1 MKKMLF
7 LLPAVLAL
15 SMQVTQ
21 AQQSDPVQL
30 MERSRDLTMSG
41 NIQSTVTLTITEK
54 NGSVRMRKLN
64 MMTKSYDDGT
74 IKRMVKFLDPAD
86 VRGTAMLIVDNK
98 DVQDDMWI
106 YLPAL
111 KKTRRIVS
119 TEKGK
124 SFMSSEFS
132 NADMSSG
139 SNADF
144 KIRHLPESGK
154 SETWVIESVP
164 VSDDKADEYG
174 FSKKITFLEK
184 SSLKTKK
191 IDFYN
196 FDNELFKTIEIVAT
210 QPLEGKEG
218 YVMTDMLAKNYLN
231 GRSSR
236 VKFDQVN
243 TSASIPD
250 NTFIADNLSR

>member
-1 MKKMLF
+1 MS
-7 LLPAVLAL
+7 AVV
-15 SMQVTQ
+15 S
-21 AQQSDPVQL
+21 AQLSDPLQL
-30 MERSRDLTMSG
+30 MDKARDLTMSG
-41 NIQSTVTLTITEK
+41 DIQSMVTLTITEK
-54 NGSVRMRKLN
+54 NGSVRTRKLN
-64 MMTKSYDDGT
+64 MLTKTCPGGT

-139 SNADF
+139 SNSDF
-144 KIRHLPESGK
+144 TIRHLPESGK
-154 SETWVIESVP
+154 NDTWEIESVP
-164 VSDDKADEYG
+164 INDDKADEYG
-174 FSKKITFLEK
+174 FSRKVTFLDKK
-184 SSLKTKK
+184 SLRTKK

-196 FDNELFKTIEIVAT
+196 FDNELYKTITIVGT
-210 QPLEGKEG
+210 QPLVGKEG
-218 YVMTDMLAKNYLN
+218 YIMTDMLAENHLN

-236 VKFDQVN
+236 VKFDDVN

-250 NTFIADNLSR
+250 NTFIADNLAR

>member
-1 MKKMLF
+1 
-7 LLPAVLAL
+7 
-15 SMQVTQ
+15 
-21 AQQSDPVQL
+21 
-30 MERSRDLTMSG
+30 MSG

-54 NGSVRMRKLN
+54 NGSVRTRKLN
-64 MMTKSYDDGT
+64 MITKSYDDGT

-86 VRGTAMLIVDNK
+86 VRGTAMLIVDSK
-98 DVQDDMWI
+98 DAQDDMWI

-144 KIRHLPESGK
+144 KISHLPESGK
-154 SETWVIESVP
+154 NDLWVIQNVP
-164 VSDDKADEYG
+164 VSEDKADEYG
-174 FSKKITFLEK
+174 FSKKVTYLEK

-196 FDNELFKTIEIVAT
+196 FDGELFKTIEIVAT
-210 QPLEGKEG
+210 QPLTGKEG
-218 YVMTDMLAKNYLN
+218 YVMTDMLAKNHLN

-243 TSASIPD
+243 TTAAIPD

>member
-1 MKKMLF
+1 M
-7 LLPAVLAL
+7 
-15 SMQVTQ
+15 

-30 MERSRDLTMSG
+30 MDKSRDLTMSG
-41 NIQSTVTLTITEK
+41 NIQSTVTLTISEK
-54 NGSVRMRKLN
+54 NGSVRTRKLN
-64 MMTKSYDDGT
+64 MITKSYDDGT

-98 DVQDDMWI
+98 NAQDDMWI

-144 KIRHLPESGK
+144 KIRHMPESGK
-154 SETWVIESVP
+154 NDTWVIENVP
-164 VSDDKADEYG
+164 VSEEKADEYG
-174 FSKKITFLEK
+174 YSRKITFLDK

-196 FDNELFKTIEIVAT
+196 FDVELFKTIEIVST
-210 QPLEGKEG
+210 QPLEEKEG
-218 YVMTDMLAKNYLN
+218 YVMTDMVARNYIN

-236 VKFDQVN
+236 VKFDKVN

-250 NTFIADNLSR
+250 NTFIAENLSR

>member
-1 MKKMLF
+1 M
-7 LLPAVLAL
+7 
-15 SMQVTQ
+15 Q
-21 AQQSDPVQL
+21 AQLSDPVQL
-30 MERSRDLTMSG
+30 MEKSRDLTMSG

-54 NGSVRMRKLN
+54 NGSVRTRKLN
-64 MMTKSYDDGT
+64 MYTKSYEDGT

-86 VRGTAMLIVDNK
+86 VRGTAMLIIDNK
-98 DVQDDMWI
+98 NAPDDMWI

-119 TEKGK
+119 NEKGK

-139 SNADF
+139 SNSDF
-144 KIRHLPESGK
+144 TIKHMPESGK
-154 SETWVIESVP
+154 NDTWVIESVP
-164 VSDDKADEYG
+164 INDEKADEYG
-174 FSKKITFLEK
+174 FSRKITYLDK
-184 SSLKTKK
+184 KNLVTKK

-196 FDNELFKTIEIVAT
+196 FDNELFKTIEIVGT
-210 QPLEGKEG
+210 QPLAGKEG
-218 YVMTDMLAKNYLN
+218 YIMTDMLAKNYLN

-250 NTFIADNLSR
+250 NTFVPDNLSR

>member
-1 MKKMLF
+1 
-7 LLPAVLAL
+7 
-15 SMQVTQ
+15 
-21 AQQSDPVQL
+21 
-30 MERSRDLTMSG
+30 MSG
-41 NIQSTVTLTITEK
+41 NIQSTVALTITEK
-54 NGSVRMRKLN
+54 NGAVRTRKLN
-64 MMTKSYDDGT
+64 MITKSYDDGT

-86 VRGTAMLIVDNK
+86 VRGTAMLIIDSKNS
-98 DVQDDMWI
+98 QDDMWI

-144 KIRHLPESGK
+144 RMRHMPESGK
-154 SETWVIESVP
+154 AGTWVIESVP
-164 VSDDKADEYG
+164 VSDGKADEYG
-174 FSKKITFLEK
+174 FSRKVTYLEMG
-184 SSLKTKK
+184 SLKTKK

-196 FDNELFKTIEIVAT
+196 FEGELFKSIEIVAT
-210 QPLEGKEG
+210 QPIAGKEG
-218 YVMTDMLAKNYLN
+218 YVMTDMLATNHLN

-243 TSASIPD
+243 TSATIAD
-250 NTFIADNLSR
+250 NTFSVEGLAR

>member
-1 MKKMLF
+1 M
-7 LLPAVLAL
+7 
-15 SMQVTQ
+15 

-30 MERSRDLTMSG
+30 MDKSRDLTMSG
-41 NIQSTVTLTITEK
+41 NIQSTVTLTISEK
-54 NGSVRMRKLN
+54 NGSVRTRKLN
-64 MMTKSYDDGT
+64 MITKSYGDGT

-86 VRGTAMLIVDNK
+86 VRGTAMLIVDSK
-98 DVQDDMWI
+98 DAQDDMWI

-139 SNADF
+139 SNNDF

-154 SETWVIESVP
+154 TDTWVIENVP

-174 FSKKITFLEK
+174 FSRKITYLDK
-184 SSLKTKK
+184 ASLKTMK

-196 FDNELFKTIEIVAT
+196 FDHELFKTIEIVAT

-218 YVMTDMLAKNYLN
+218 YIMTDMLARNYIN

-243 TSASIPD
+243 TTASIPD
-250 NTFIADNLSR
+250 NTFIADNLAR

>member
-1 MKKMLF
+1 L
-7 LLPAVLAL
+7 
-15 SMQVTQ
+15 

-30 MERSRDLTMSG
+30 MDKSRDLTMSG
-41 NIQSTVTLTITEK
+41 NIQSTVTLTLTEK
-54 NGSVRMRKLN
+54 NGSVRTRKLN
-64 MMTKSYDDGT
+64 MITKSYDDGT

-86 VRGTAMLIVDNK
+86 VRGTAMLIVDSK
-98 DVQDDMWI
+98 DAQDDMWI

-154 SETWVIESVP
+154 TDTWIIESVP

-174 FSKKITFLEK
+174 FSKKITYLEK
-184 SSLKTKK
+184 ASLKTKK

-196 FDNELFKTIEIVAT
+196 FDGELFKTIEIVAT
-210 QPLEGKEG
+210 QALPGKDG
-218 YVMTDMLAKNYLN
+218 YVLTDMLARNHLN

-243 TSASIPD
+243 TTASIPD

>member
-7 LLPAVLAL
+7 LLSVLPVLLLQAM
-15 SMQVTQ
+15 S

-30 MERSRDLTMSG
+30 MDKSRDLTMSG
-41 NIQSTVTLTITEK
+41 NIQATVSLTITEK
-54 NGSVRMRKLN
+54 NGAVRTRKLN
-64 MMTKSYDDGT
+64 MITKSYDDGT
-74 IKRMVKFLDPAD
+74 IKRVVKFLDPAD
-86 VRGTAMLIVDNK
+86 VRGTGMLIIDNK
-98 DVQDDMWI
+98 TTSDDMWI

-139 SNADF
+139 SNSDF
-144 KIRHLPESGK
+144 RMKHMPESGR
-154 SETWVIESVP
+154 TGAWIIESVP
-164 VSDDKADEYG
+164 VSDEKAGEYG
-174 FSKKITFLEK
+174 YSRKVTYLEMG
-184 SSLKTKK
+184 SLKTNK

-196 FDNELFKTIEIVAT
+196 FDNELFKTIEILAT
-210 QPLEGKEG
+210 QPLGTKEG
-218 YVMTDMLAKNYLN
+218 YVMTDMLARNHIN

-243 TSASIPD
+243 TSATIPD

>member
-1 MKKMLF
+1 MDK
-7 LLPAVLAL
+7 
-15 SMQVTQ
+15 
-21 AQQSDPVQL
+21 
-30 MERSRDLTMSG
+30 SRDLTMSG
-41 NIQSTVTLTITEK
+41 NIQSTVTLTISEK
-54 NGSVRMRKLN
+54 NGSVRTRKLN
-64 MMTKSYDDGT
+64 MITKSYDDGT

-86 VRGTAMLIVDNK
+86 VRGTAMLIVDSK
-98 DVQDDMWI
+98 DAQDDMWI

-144 KIRHLPESGK
+144 KISHLPESGK
-154 SETWVIESVP
+154 NDVWVIQNVP

-174 FSKKITFLEK
+174 FSKKVTYLEK

-196 FDNELFKTIEIVAT
+196 FDGDLFKTIEIVAT
-210 QPLEGKEG
+210 QPLTGKEG
-218 YVMTDMLAKNYLN
+218 YVMTDMLAKNHLN

-243 TSASIPD
+243 TTASIPD

>member
-1 MKKMLF
+1 M
-7 LLPAVLAL
+7 
-15 SMQVTQ
+15 
-21 AQQSDPVQL
+21 D
-30 MERSRDLTMSG
+30 RSRDLTMSG

-54 NGSVRMRKLN
+54 NGSVRARKLN
-64 MMTKSYDDGT
+64 MITKSYDDGT

-98 DVQDDMWI
+98 NVQDDMWI

-111 KKTRRIVS
+111 KRTRRIVS

-139 SNADF
+139 TNADF

-154 SETWVIESVP
+154 NNLWVIESEP
-164 VSDDKADEYG
+164 VSDEKADEYG
-174 FSKKITFLEK
+174 FSKKITYLDK
-184 SSLKTKK
+184 NSLKTKQV
-191 IDFYN
+191 DFYN
-196 FDNELFKTIEIVAT
+196 FDGELFKTIEIVAT
-210 QPLEGKEG
+210 IPLEGKEG
-218 YVMTDMLAKNYLN
+218 YVMTDMSAINHIS

>member
-7 LLPAVLAL
+7 LLTAISVLSLQAML
-15 SMQVTQ
+15 

-30 MERSRDLTMSG
+30 MDKSRDLTMSG
-41 NIQSTVTLTITEK
+41 NIQSTVALTITEK
-54 NGSVRMRKLN
+54 NGAVRNRKLT
-64 MMTKSYDDGT
+64 MYTKSYDDGT

-86 VRGTAMLIVDNK
+86 VRGTAMLIVDK
-98 DVQDDMWI
+98 KASQDDMWI

-111 KKTRRIVS
+111 KRTRRIVS

-139 SNADF
+139 NNSDF
-144 KIRHLPESGK
+144 RVKHMPESGK
-154 SETWVIESVP
+154 AGTWVIESVP
-164 VSDDKADEYG
+164 ISDDKADEYG
-174 FSKKITFLEK
+174 YSRKVTFLEM
-184 SSLKTKK
+184 SSLITKK

-196 FDNELFKTIEIVAT
+196 FDNELFKTIEILAT
-210 QPLEGKEG
+210 QPIAGKEG
-218 YVMTDMLAKNYLN
+218 YVMTDMLAKNHLN

-243 TSASIPD
+243 TSA
-250 NTFIADNLSR
+250 TIADNVFTVENLAR

>member
-1 MKKMLF
+1 MLS
-7 LLPAVLAL
+7 LQAMV
-15 SMQVTQ
+15 

-30 MERSRDLTMSG
+30 MDKSRDLTMSG
-41 NIQSTVTLTITEK
+41 NIQSTVALTITEK
-54 NGSVRMRKLN
+54 NGAVRTRKLN
-64 MMTKSYDDGT
+64 MITKSYDDGT

-86 VRGTAMLIVDNK
+86 VRGTAMLIIDNK
-98 DVQDDMWI
+98 DNQDDMWI

-144 KIRHLPESGK
+144 RIRHMPESGK
-154 SETWVIESVP
+154 GGTWVIESVP

-174 FSKKITFLEK
+174 FSRKITFLEMG
-184 SSLKTKK
+184 SLKTRK

-196 FDNELFKTIEIVAT
+196 FDDELFKTIEIVAT
-210 QPLEGKEG
+210 QPLADKEG
-218 YVMTDMLAKNYLN
+218 YVMTDMLAKNHLN

-243 TSASIPD
+243 TSASIAD
-250 NTFIADNLSR
+250 NTFSVESLAR

>member
-1 MKKMLF
+1 MDK
-7 LLPAVLAL
+7 
-15 SMQVTQ
+15 
-21 AQQSDPVQL
+21 
-30 MERSRDLTMSG
+30 SRDLTMSG
-41 NIQSTVTLTITEK
+41 NIQSTVNLTITEK
-54 NGSVRMRKLN
+54 NGSVRTRKLN
-64 MMTKSYDDGT
+64 MITKSYDDGT

-86 VRGTAMLIVDNK
+86 VRGTAMLIIDSK
-98 DVQDDMWI
+98 DAQDDMWI

-154 SETWVIESVP
+154 TDTWIIENVP

-174 FSKKITFLEK
+174 FSKKVTYLEK

-196 FDNELFKTIEIVAT
+196 FDGELFKTIEIVAT
-210 QPLEGKEG
+210 QPLTGKEG
-218 YVMTDMLAKNYLN
+218 YVMTDMVAKNHLN

-243 TSASIPD
+243 TTASIPD
-250 NTFIADNLSR
+250 NTFLADNLAR

>member
-1 MKKMLF
+1 M
-7 LLPAVLAL
+7 
-15 SMQVTQ
+15 
-21 AQQSDPVQL
+21 AQQSDPVLL
-30 MERSRDLTMSG
+30 MDKSRDLTMSG
-41 NIQSTVTLTITEK
+41 NIQSTVTLTISEK
-54 NGSVRMRKLN
+54 NGSVRTRKLN
-64 MMTKSYDDGT
+64 MITKSYDDGT

-86 VRGTAMLIVDNK
+86 VRGTAMLIVDSK
-98 DVQDDMWI
+98 DAQDDMWI

-144 KIRHLPESGK
+144 KISHLPESGK
-154 SETWVIESVP
+154 NDVWVIQNVP

-174 FSKKITFLEK
+174 FSKKVTYLEK

-196 FDNELFKTIEIVAT
+196 FDGDLFKTIEIVAT
-210 QPLEGKEG
+210 QPLTGKEG
-218 YVMTDMLAKNYLN
+218 YVMTDMLAKNHLN

-243 TSASIPD
+243 TTASIPD

>member
-1 MKKMLF
+1 M
-7 LLPAVLAL
+7 
-15 SMQVTQ
+15 T
-21 AQQSDPVQL
+21 
-30 MERSRDLTMSG
+30 
-41 NIQSTVTLTITEK
+41 
-54 NGSVRMRKLN
+54 
-64 MMTKSYDDGT
+64 TKSYDDGT

-86 VRGTAMLIVDNK
+86 VRGTAMLIIDNQNA
-98 DVQDDMWI
+98 QDDMWI

-139 SNADF
+139 SDADF
-144 KIRHLPESGK
+144 IIRHLPESGK
-154 SETWVIESVP
+154 NNTWVIESVP
-164 VSDDKADEYG
+164 INDDKADEYG
-174 FSKKITFLEK
+174 FSKKVTYLEK
-184 SSLKTKK
+184 ASLKTMK

-196 FDNELFKTIEIVAT
+196 FDNELFKTIEILAT
-210 QPLEGKEG
+210 QPLDGKEG
-218 YVMTDMLAKNYLN
+218 YIMTDMLAINHLS

-243 TSASIPD
+243 TTVSIPD
-250 NTFIADNLSR
+250 NTFVADNLSR

>member
-1 MKKMLF
+1 MKRMLV
-7 LLPAVLAL
+7 LSAVLSVL
-15 SMQVTQ
+15 SLQVMK
-21 AQQSDPVQL
+21 AQLPDPVQL
-30 MERSRDLTMSG
+30 MDKSRDLTMSG
-41 NIQSTVTLTITEK
+41 ELQSTVTLTITEK
-54 NGSVRMRKLN
+54 NGSVRTRKLN
-64 MMTKSYDDGT
+64 MLTKTCSGGT

-132 NADMSSG
+132 NADMSSA
-139 SNADF
+139 SNSDF
-144 KIRHLPESGK
+144 KIRHMPESGK
-154 SETWVIESVP
+154 NDTWVIESVP
-164 VSDDKADEYG
+164 VSEDKADEYG
-174 FSKKITFLEK
+174 FSRKITSLDK
-184 SSLKTKK
+184 NDLKTKK

-196 FDNELFKTIEIVAT
+196 FDNELYKTIEIVAT
-210 QPLEGKEG
+210 QPQVGKEG
-218 YVMTDMLAKNYLN
+218 YIMTDMLAVNHLN

-236 VKFDQVN
+236 VKFDEIN

-250 NTFIADNLSR
+250 NTFIADNLAR

>member
-1 MKKMLF
+1 M
-7 LLPAVLAL
+7 
-15 SMQVTQ
+15 
-21 AQQSDPVQL
+21 
-30 MERSRDLTMSG
+30 
-41 NIQSTVTLTITEK
+41 I
-54 NGSVRMRKLN
+54 
-64 MMTKSYDDGT
+64 TKSYDDGT

-86 VRGTAMLIVDNK
+86 VRGTAMLIVDSK
-98 DVQDDMWI
+98 DAQDDMWI

-139 SNADF
+139 SNTDF
-144 KIRHLPESGK
+144 IIRHLPESGK
-154 SETWVIESVP
+154 TDTWIIENVP
-164 VSDDKADEYG
+164 VSDEKADEYG
-174 FSKKITFLEK
+174 FSKKVTYLEK
-184 SSLKTKK
+184 GSLKTKK

-196 FDNELFKTIEIVAT
+196 FDGELFKTIEIVAT
-210 QPLEGKEG
+210 QPLTGKEG
-218 YVMTDMLAKNYLN
+218 YVMTDMLARNHLN

-243 TSASIPD
+243 TTASIPD
-250 NTFIADNLSR
+250 NTFLADNLAR

>member
-1 MKKMLF
+1 ML
-7 LLPAVLAL
+7 
-15 SMQVTQ
+15 

-30 MERSRDLTMSG
+30 MDRSRDLTMSG
-41 NIQSTVTLTITEK
+41 NIQSTVSLTITEK
-54 NGSVRMRKLN
+54 NGAIRTRKLN
-64 MMTKSYDDGT
+64 MITKSYDDGT

-86 VRGTAMLIVDNK
+86 VRGTAMLIIDSKNS
-98 DVQDDMWI
+98 QDDMWI

-139 SNADF
+139 SSSDF
-144 KIRHLPESGK
+144 RMKHMPESGK
-154 SETWVIESVP
+154 AGTWVIESVP

-174 FSKKITFLEK
+174 FSRKVTYLETGT
-184 SSLKTKK
+184 LKTMK

-196 FDNELFKTIEIVAT
+196 FDNELFKSIEIKAT
-210 QPLEGKEG
+210 QPIAGKEG
-218 YVMTDMLAKNYLN
+218 YVMTDMLATNHLN

-243 TSASIPD
+243 TSATIAD
-250 NTFIADNLSR
+250 NTFTVESLAR

>member
-1 MKKMLF
+1 MSLQ
-7 LLPAVLAL
+7 VAL
-15 SMQVTQ
+15 

-154 SETWVIESVP
+154 NETWVIESVP

>member
-1 MKKMLF
+1 
-7 LLPAVLAL
+7 
-15 SMQVTQ
+15 
-21 AQQSDPVQL
+21 
-30 MERSRDLTMSG
+30 MSG

-54 NGSVRMRKLN
+54 NGSVRTRKLN
-64 MMTKSYDDGT
+64 MVTKSYDDGT
-74 IKRMVKFLDPAD
+74 IKRMVKFLEPAD

-98 DVQDDMWI
+98 DAQDDMWI

-124 SFMSSEFS
+124 NFMSSEFT

-139 SNADF
+139 NNADF
-144 KIRHLPESGK
+144 KIRHMPESGK
-154 SETWVIESVP
+154 TDTWVIENKP
-164 VSDDKADEYG
+164 VSEDKADEYG
-174 FSKKITFLEK
+174 FSKKITFLDK

-196 FDNELFKTIEIVAT
+196 FNGELFKTIEIVST

-218 YVMTDMLAKNYLN
+218 YVMTDMLARNFLN

-243 TSASIPD
+243 TSATIPD

>member
-1 MKKMLF
+1 M
-7 LLPAVLAL
+7 
-15 SMQVTQ
+15 

-30 MERSRDLTMSG
+30 MDKSRDLTMSG
-41 NIQSTVTLTITEK
+41 NIQSTVTLTISEK
-54 NGSVRMRKLN
+54 NGSVRTRKLN
-64 MMTKSYDDGT
+64 MITKSYDDGT

-86 VRGTAMLIVDNK
+86 VRGTAMLIVDSK
-98 DVQDDMWI
+98 DTQDDMWI

-144 KIRHLPESGK
+144 KISHLSESGK
-154 SETWVIESVP
+154 NDLWVIENVP
-164 VSDDKADEYG
+164 VSEEKADEYG
-174 FSKKITFLEK
+174 FSKKITFLEM

-196 FDNELFKTIEIVAT
+196 FEGELFKTIEIVAT
-210 QPLEGKEG
+210 QPLVGKEG
-218 YVMTDMLAKNYLN
+218 YVMTDMLARNYLN

-243 TSASIPD
+243 TTASIPD

>member
-1 MKKMLF
+1 ML
-7 LLPAVLAL
+7 
-15 SMQVTQ
+15 

-30 MERSRDLTMSG
+30 MDKSRDLTMSG
-41 NIQSTVTLTITEK
+41 NIQSTVALTITEK
-54 NGSVRMRKLN
+54 NGAIRTRKLN
-64 MMTKSYDDGT
+64 MITKSYDDGT

-86 VRGTAMLIVDNK
+86 VRGTAMLIIDSKNS
-98 DVQDDMWI
+98 QDDMWI

-139 SNADF
+139 SNSDF
-144 KIRHLPESGK
+144 RMRHMPESGK
-154 SETWVIESVP
+154 AGTWVIESVP

-174 FSKKITFLEK
+174 FSRKVTYLEMGT
-184 SSLKTKK
+184 LKTKK

-196 FDNELFKTIEIVAT
+196 FDNELFKSIEIMAT
-210 QPLEGKEG
+210 QPIAGQEG
-218 YVMTDMLAKNYLN
+218 YVMTDMLATNHLN

-243 TSASIPD
+243 TSATIAD
-250 NTFIADNLSR
+250 NTFSVESLAR

>member
-1 MKKMLF
+1 MDK
-7 LLPAVLAL
+7 
-15 SMQVTQ
+15 
-21 AQQSDPVQL
+21 
-30 MERSRDLTMSG
+30 SRDLTMSG
-41 NIQSTVTLTITEK
+41 NIQSTVTLTISEK
-54 NGSVRMRKLN
+54 NGSVRTRKLN
-64 MMTKSYDDGT
+64 MITKSYDDGT

-86 VRGTAMLIVDNK
+86 VRGTAMLIVDSK
-98 DVQDDMWI
+98 DAQDDMWI

-144 KIRHLPESGK
+144 KISHLPESGK
-154 SETWVIESVP
+154 NDVWVIENVP
-164 VSDDKADEYG
+164 VSEDKADEYG
-174 FSKKITFLEK
+174 FSKKITFLDK

-196 FDNELFKTIEIVAT
+196 FDGELFKSIEIVAT

-218 YVMTDMLAKNYLN
+218 YVMTDMLARNYIN

-243 TSASIPD
+243 TTASIPD

>member
-1 MKKMLF
+1 M
-7 LLPAVLAL
+7 V
-15 SMQVTQ
+15 
-21 AQQSDPVQL
+21 
-30 MERSRDLTMSG
+30 
-41 NIQSTVTLTITEK
+41 
-54 NGSVRMRKLN
+54 
-64 MMTKSYDDGT
+64 TKSYDDGT
-74 IKRMVKFLDPAD
+74 IKRMVKFLEPAD

-98 DVQDDMWI
+98 DAQDDMWI

-124 SFMSSEFS
+124 NFMSSEFT

-139 SNADF
+139 NNADF
-144 KIRHLPESGK
+144 KIRHMPESGK
-154 SETWVIESVP
+154 TDTWVIENKP
-164 VSDDKADEYG
+164 VSEDKADEYG
-174 FSKKITFLEK
+174 FSKKITFLDK

-196 FDNELFKTIEIVAT
+196 FNGELFKTIEIVST

-218 YVMTDMLAKNYLN
+218 YVMTDMLARNFLN

-243 TSASIPD
+243 TSATIPD

>member
-1 MKKMLF
+1 M
-7 LLPAVLAL
+7 
-15 SMQVTQ
+15 Q
-21 AQQSDPVQL
+21 AQLSDPLQL
-30 MERSRDLTMSG
+30 MDKARDLTMSG
-41 NIQSTVTLTITEK
+41 DIQSMVTLTITEK
-54 NGSVRMRKLN
+54 NGSVRTRKLN
-64 MMTKSYDDGT
+64 MLTKTCTGGT

-139 SNADF
+139 SNSDF
-144 KIRHLPESGK
+144 NIRHMPESGK
-154 SETWVIESVP
+154 NDLWIIESVP
-164 VSDDKADEYG
+164 VNDDKAGEYG
-174 FSKKITFLEK
+174 FSRKVTFLGKK
-184 SSLKTKK
+184 SLRTKK

-196 FDNELFKTIEIVAT
+196 FDNELFKTIEIVGT
-210 QPLEGKEG
+210 QPLVGKEG
-218 YVMTDMLAKNYLN
+218 YIMTDMLAENHLN

-236 VKFDQVN
+236 VKFDDVN

-250 NTFIADNLSR
+250 NTFIADNLAR